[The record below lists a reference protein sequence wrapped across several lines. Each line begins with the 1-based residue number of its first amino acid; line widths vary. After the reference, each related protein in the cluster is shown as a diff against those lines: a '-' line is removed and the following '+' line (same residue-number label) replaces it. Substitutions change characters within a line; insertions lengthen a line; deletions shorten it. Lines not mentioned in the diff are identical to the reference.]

1 MQNKVQYDLPEK
13 DIVQIK
19 EINEDGY
26 WAKEFGFDLDELNK
40 TDGDLA
46 IYDKIINAYIKTN
59 EPKTQ
64 EVKH

>member
-1 MQNKVQYDLPEK
+1 MQNKVQYELPEK

-19 EINEDGY
+19 EINEDAY

-40 TDGDLA
+40 TEGDLS

-59 EPKTQ
+59 E
-64 EVKH
+64 VKH